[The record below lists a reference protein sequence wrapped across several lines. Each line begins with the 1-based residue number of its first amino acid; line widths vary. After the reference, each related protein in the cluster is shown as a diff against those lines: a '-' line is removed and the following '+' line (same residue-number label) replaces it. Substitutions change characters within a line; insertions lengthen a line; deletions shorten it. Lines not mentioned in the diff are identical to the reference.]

1 MTKFTSDFIHL
12 ILNVME
18 GIVYRHLTHKKKKN
32 GEVSWILAKMNL
44 YDYIGNLKRN
54 FFDYDIQRRI
64 VPNLYLDKIWETVLR
79 DDFIP
84 SITLTTT
91 DKAIETDFSK
101 DENLINLSQCEIID
115 GLQRTYRLWSL
126 IYLEKVL
133 EKIQS
138 KSADE
143 IIQFIRDDV
152 TYGGNKLF
160 NLKILSRKNLKT
172 LLENNHALLAKYIEA
187 YRSFDIIINI
197 WVNLSQEEI
206 IRKMLTLNAGQ
217 KGVTSTHQFELLFL
231 HFFESLELPKDV
243 QLLREKD
250 PDYFKIKNGNDRK
263 TGQFLMSSVVI
274 ALQSYIQGKPLRIS
288 QVNKINIDDFNID
301 ENDAFRYFTKQNL
314 EDFVRLIYGIDQK
327 FLRNKELANWLMK
340 DTTLSGIFSALG
352 NCNSKQS
359 NFDNNSL
366 AYKKLND
373 LTPANIDKV
382 GFDKSYNQL
391 SSVKLNVGNAVRKAV
406 YNYFLNMFE
415 GNKSYSWSQAFNNY
429 YDEEE

>member
-1 MTKFTSDFIHL
+1 
-12 ILNVME
+12 ME

-79 DDFIP
+79 DDFIS

-172 LLENNHALLAKYIEA
+172 LLENNHALLDKYIEA

-217 KGVTSTHQFELLFL
+217 K
-231 HFFESLELPKDV
+231 ELP
-243 QLLREKD
+243 LL
-250 PDYFKIKNGNDRK
+250 
-263 TGQFLMSSVVI
+263 
-274 ALQSYIQGKPLRIS
+274 
-288 QVNKINIDDFNID
+288 IN
-301 ENDAFRYFTKQNL
+301 
-314 EDFVRLIYGIDQK
+314 
-327 FLRNKELANWLMK
+327 
-340 DTTLSGIFSALG
+340 
-352 NCNSKQS
+352 S
-359 NFDNNSL
+359 NFFFS
-366 AYKKLND
+366 
-373 LTPANIDKV
+373 I
-382 GFDKSYNQL
+382 F
-391 SSVKLNVGNAVRKAV
+391 RKPRT
-406 YNYFLNMFE
+406 
-415 GNKSYSWSQAFNNY
+415 S
-429 YDEEE
+429 

>member
-172 LLENNHALLAKYIEA
+172 LLENNHALLDKYIEA

-288 QVNKINIDDFNID
+288 QVNKINIDDFNI
-301 ENDAFRYFTKQNL
+301 
-314 EDFVRLIYGIDQK
+314 
-327 FLRNKELANWLMK
+327 
-340 DTTLSGIFSALG
+340 
-352 NCNSKQS
+352 
-359 NFDNNSL
+359 
-366 AYKKLND
+366 
-373 LTPANIDKV
+373 
-382 GFDKSYNQL
+382 
-391 SSVKLNVGNAVRKAV
+391 
-406 YNYFLNMFE
+406 
-415 GNKSYSWSQAFNNY
+415 
-429 YDEEE
+429 

>member
-172 LLENNHALLAKYIEA
+172 LLENNHALLDKYIEA

-314 EDFVRLIYGIDQK
+314 EDF
-327 FLRNKELANWLMK
+327 FLC
-340 DTTLSGIFSALG
+340 I
-352 NCNSKQS
+352 
-359 NFDNNSL
+359 
-366 AYKKLND
+366 
-373 LTPANIDKV
+373 
-382 GFDKSYNQL
+382 
-391 SSVKLNVGNAVRKAV
+391 
-406 YNYFLNMFE
+406 
-415 GNKSYSWSQAFNNY
+415 
-429 YDEEE
+429 

>member
-1 MTKFTSDFIHL
+1 
-12 ILNVME
+12 
-18 GIVYRHLTHKKKKN
+18 
-32 GEVSWILAKMNL
+32 MNL

-172 LLENNHALLAKYIEA
+172 LLENNHALLDKYIEA

-340 DTTLSGIFSALG
+340 DTTLSGIFQLWEIVTP
-352 NCNSKQS
+352 S
-359 NFDNNSL
+359 NRT
-366 AYKKLND
+366 
-373 LTPANIDKV
+373 LTITH
-382 GFDKSYNQL
+382 
-391 SSVKLNVGNAVRKAV
+391 
-406 YNYFLNMFE
+406 
-415 GNKSYSWSQAFNNY
+415 
-429 YDEEE
+429 

>member
-1 MTKFTSDFIHL
+1 MTKFISDFIYL
-12 ILNVME
+12 ILNIME
-18 GIVYRHLTHKKKKN
+18 GVVYRHLTHKKKKN

-172 LLENNHALLAKYIEA
+172 LLENNHALLDKYIEA
-187 YRSFDIIINI
+187 YRNFDIIINI

-217 KGVTSTHQFELLFL
+217 KGVSSTHQFELLFL
-231 HFFESLELPKDV
+231 HFFESLELPKNV

-250 PDYFKIKNGNDRK
+250 PDYFKIKNGNERK
-263 TGQFLMSSVVI
+263 TGQLLMSSVVI

-288 QVNKINIDDFNID
+288 QVN
-301 ENDAFRYFTKQNL
+301 
-314 EDFVRLIYGIDQK
+314 
-327 FLRNKELANWLMK
+327 
-340 DTTLSGIFSALG
+340 
-352 NCNSKQS
+352 
-359 NFDNNSL
+359 
-366 AYKKLND
+366 
-373 LTPANIDKV
+373 
-382 GFDKSYNQL
+382 
-391 SSVKLNVGNAVRKAV
+391 NVLPVQGGK
-406 YNYFLNMFE
+406 
-415 GNKSYSWSQAFNNY
+415 
-429 YDEEE
+429 

>member
-1 MTKFTSDFIHL
+1 
-12 ILNVME
+12 ME

-172 LLENNHALLAKYIEA
+172 LLENNHALLDKYIEA

-288 QVNKINIDDFNID
+288 QVNTGIYNRLLLNI
-301 ENDAFRYFTKQNL
+301 L
-314 EDFVRLIYGIDQK
+314 
-327 FLRNKELANWLMK
+327 
-340 DTTLSGIFSALG
+340 
-352 NCNSKQS
+352 
-359 NFDNNSL
+359 
-366 AYKKLND
+366 
-373 LTPANIDKV
+373 
-382 GFDKSYNQL
+382 
-391 SSVKLNVGNAVRKAV
+391 
-406 YNYFLNMFE
+406 
-415 GNKSYSWSQAFNNY
+415 
-429 YDEEE
+429 

>member
-1 MTKFTSDFIHL
+1 MESDIS
-12 ILNVME
+12 
-18 GIVYRHLTHKKKKN
+18 R
-32 GEVSWILAKMNL
+32 
-44 YDYIGNLKRN
+44 
-54 FFDYDIQRRI
+54 
-64 VPNLYLDKIWETVLR
+64 
-79 DDFIP
+79 
-84 SITLTTT
+84 
-91 DKAIETDFSK
+91 
-101 DENLINLSQCEIID
+101 
-115 GLQRTYRLWSL
+115 
-126 IYLEKVL
+126 KVL

-172 LLENNHALLAKYIEA
+172 LLENNHALLDKYIEA

>member
-1 MTKFTSDFIHL
+1 
-12 ILNVME
+12 ME

-172 LLENNHALLAKYIEA
+172 LLENNHALLDKYIEA

-231 HFFESLELPKDV
+231 HFFEQRFAFFRSL
-243 QLLREKD
+243 
-250 PDYFKIKNGNDRK
+250 
-263 TGQFLMSSVVI
+263 
-274 ALQSYIQGKPLRIS
+274 
-288 QVNKINIDDFNID
+288 
-301 ENDAFRYFTKQNL
+301 
-314 EDFVRLIYGIDQK
+314 
-327 FLRNKELANWLMK
+327 
-340 DTTLSGIFSALG
+340 
-352 NCNSKQS
+352 
-359 NFDNNSL
+359 
-366 AYKKLND
+366 
-373 LTPANIDKV
+373 
-382 GFDKSYNQL
+382 
-391 SSVKLNVGNAVRKAV
+391 
-406 YNYFLNMFE
+406 
-415 GNKSYSWSQAFNNY
+415 
-429 YDEEE
+429 

>member
-1 MTKFTSDFIHL
+1 
-12 ILNVME
+12 ME

-172 LLENNHALLAKYIEA
+172 LLENNHALLDKYIEA

-288 QVNKINIDDFNID
+288 QVNKINIDDLILMRMMLSD
-301 ENDAFRYFTKQNL
+301 TLQN
-314 EDFVRLIYGIDQK
+314 R
-327 FLRNKELANWLMK
+327 
-340 DTTLSGIFSALG
+340 T
-352 NCNSKQS
+352 SKI
-359 NFDNNSL
+359 L
-366 AYKKLND
+366 
-373 LTPANIDKV
+373 
-382 GFDKSYNQL
+382 
-391 SSVKLNVGNAVRKAV
+391 
-406 YNYFLNMFE
+406 
-415 GNKSYSWSQAFNNY
+415 
-429 YDEEE
+429 